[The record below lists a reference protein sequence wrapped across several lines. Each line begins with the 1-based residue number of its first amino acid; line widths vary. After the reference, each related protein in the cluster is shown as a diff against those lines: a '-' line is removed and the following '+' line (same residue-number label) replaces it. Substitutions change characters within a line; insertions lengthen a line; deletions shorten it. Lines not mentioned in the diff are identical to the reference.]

1 MRLLYYACVV
11 ICCTIVSSGQ
21 GLEIE
26 VPRPGDS
33 YYISPGIPVGVSAA
47 DDVDGILWQL
57 SIDNGLTFS
66 KPRPGVGMYGPLSFW
81 GKTITSC
88 YMWASGYQSVPKK
101 TVRVLP
107 LTSPTTSSVAARVV
121 IPRDRKSVIVAHE
134 LSNGITI
141 TDLAT
146 WARRSVYFP
155 SGIQVVAISRDGRY
169 IAIEDSY
176 RTRITEV
183 YEVEA
188 PQTPAYA
195 IPSAIGPMDQYA
207 FIGDS
212 KELVFSFSRSLKRLD
227 SSGSKIVVERV
238 FDQVIRQL
246 HPTPDS
252 TKILVVTDD
261 SISLVET
268 ETLESN
274 WSVSSSILI
283 ERPQFSGDETLFSCK
298 TYVGQCD
305 IRDFESGRLV
315 RRLPEYWSQL
325 SVFRDADNE
334 VGFIPP
340 LFVKT
345 DHSRGMRSQ
354 SLGKVE
360 KSNDDKILASRWDIA
375 NDSVLIAT
383 PSALYYINVGR
394 EPWHLSGETAGP
406 FTLRGVLA
414 PDRPLVASLGS
425 VSTKIGVD
433 TSFTYTLTI
442 ARPEDIPVS
451 NVIELELEWDAK
463 LALPIPPTPIGASVQ
478 GFRRV
483 RIPINVKPGA
493 RTYVGDVFVTT
504 ALGPQLSSAVVATAV
519 FVNNAKYDVVS
530 QNGRISVSD
539 TCLKYPK
546 SSSFFEGLLRYAIT
560 WRGSELGVTSLD
572 GSVIDDVRV
581 SDLSGVFVPMTI
593 DQIDKGSGRFTYVLP
608 DVASGVYFVSIYA
621 NGQWVT
627 SLYNRARE

>member
-1 MRLLYYACVV
+1 M
-11 ICCTIVSSGQ
+11 
-21 GLEIE
+21 
-26 VPRPGDS
+26 
-33 YYISPGIPVGVSAA
+33 VGAA
-47 DDVDGILWQL
+47 DVDGILWQL

-88 YMWASGYQSVPKK
+88 FMWASGYQSVPKK
-101 TVRVLP
+101 TVMVLP
-107 LTSPTTSSVAARVV
+107 LTSPITSALADRVV
-121 IPRDRKSVIVAHE
+121 IPRDRKSVYIAHQNT
-134 LSNGITI
+134 SGITI
-141 TDLAT
+141 IDLAT
-146 WARRSVYFP
+146 WARRSVHFP
-155 SGIQVVAISRDGRY
+155 NVRRVLAISRDGRY
-169 IAIEDSY
+169 VAIEDIS
-176 RTRITEV
+176 RTRIAEV

-188 PQTPAYA
+188 PQTPVYA
-195 IPSAIGPMDQYA
+195 IPSTLGAMEHYA
-207 FIGDS
+207 LIGDS

-315 RRLPEYWSQL
+315 RRLPGYWSQL

-334 VGFIPP
+334 VGLIPP
-340 LFVKT
+340 LFVRT
-345 DHSRGMRSQ
+345 DHSRGMRSH

-360 KSNDDKILASRWDIA
+360 KSKDDRILSSRWDIA

-406 FTLRGVLA
+406 FTLRGESA

-433 TSFTYTLTI
+433 TSFRYTLTI

-451 NVIELELEWDAK
+451 KVIELELEWDAK

-493 RTYVGDVFVTT
+493 RTYVGDVFVAT

-627 SLYNRARE
+627 SLYNRTRE